1 MTAKRRVIFT
11 QLLMPT
17 TPPDSLANSLKQI
30 FGFDTFRPLQRE
42 IMEEILAG
50 RDAFAL
56 LPTGGGKSLCFQIP
70 GLLLPRLTVVVSPL
84 IALMKDQV
92 DSLHAAGVAA
102 TYLNSSLTAAESS
115 ARLRGLHAGQ
125 YKLLYLAPER
135 LMLSGVLEDLQR
147 WGVSLLAI
155 DEAHC
160 ISEWGHD
167 FRPEYRQIAALRNL
181 FPKTPLLALT
191 ATATPRVRED
201 IVTQLRLEKARRF
214 VASFNRP
221 NLTYRVEAKSKS
233 YEKVRF
239 FIKSRRSEAGIIY
252 CQSRK
257 GAEELASKLTDDGI
271 PALPYHAGLTT
282 SERAK
287 NQELFLRD
295 KTNVICATIAFG
307 MGINKSNVRFVI
319 HYDLPKNI
327 EGYYQETG
335 RAGRDG
341 LPSECLLLYSS
352 GDAVKQRRFI
362 DEKTDPEERR
372 IALEQLQQILHY
384 AEAEQ
389 CRRSTLLDYFGEK
402 GSEGNCGGCDNCI
415 LPREPYPG
423 DGGTLLAQKLLSC
436 VLRIRQAT
444 GFSVGMAHIAEVLV
458 GAKTEKIIRW
468 HHDQLS
474 TYGIG
479 RDIDRRQWQEIGR
492 QLLRMGILQQQSTS
506 SGFATIELSSE
517 GMAILRDRRQIS
529 LTKPITPSTEAT
541 RTPSRAVDRG
551 DIVCDEQLF
560 NALRTL
566 RRTLADERNVP
577 AYVIFSDVTLRL
589 MAREQPSTLELM
601 SSISGI
607 GQKKLSEFGETFIS
621 AIRDHLA
628 ERK

>member
-1 MTAKRRVIFT
+1 
-11 QLLMPT
+11 MPT
-17 TPPDSLANSLKQI
+17 EPPDPLADLLKQI

-56 LPTGGGKSLCFQIP
+56 LPTGGGKSLCFQLP

-221 NLTYRVEAKSKS
+221 NLTYRVEAKAKA

-257 GAEELASKLTDDGI
+257 RAEELASKLADDGI

-282 SERAK
+282 KERAK

-341 LPSECLLLYSS
+341 LPSECLMLYSP
-352 GDAVKQRRFI
+352 GDALKQRRFI

-384 AEAEQ
+384 AEAEL
-389 CRRSTLLDYFGEK
+389 CRRATLLDYFGET
-402 GSEGNCGGCDNCI
+402 GSEGNCGSCDNCI

-436 VLRIRQAT
+436 VLRIRQAA
-444 GFSVGMAHIAEVLV
+444 GFSVGIAHIAEVLV

-517 GMAILRDRRQIS
+517 GMAILRDRRQIR
-529 LTKPITPSTEAT
+529 LTKPITPDTEAT
-541 RTPSRAVDRG
+541 RTHSKALGRG

-621 AIRDHLA
+621 AISDHLA
-628 ERK
+628 EHK

>member
-1 MTAKRRVIFT
+1 MTAKRPVIFT

-257 GAEELASKLTDDGI
+257 GAEELASKLADDGI

-282 SERAK
+282 TERAK

-436 VLRIRQAT
+436 VLRIRQAA

-517 GMAILRDRRQIS
+517 GMAILRDRRQIR

-541 RTPSRAVDRG
+541 RAPSRAVDRG
-551 DIVCDEQLF
+551 DIVCDEHLF

>member
-1 MTAKRRVIFT
+1 MPSSSPDPLTA
-11 QLLMPT
+11 L
-17 TPPDSLANSLKQI
+17 LKQI

-42 IMEEILAG
+42 IVEEILAG

-56 LPTGGGKSLCFQIP
+56 LPTGGGKSLCFQLP
-70 GLLLPRLTVVVSPL
+70 ALLLPGLTVVVSPL

-102 TYLNSSLTAAESS
+102 TYLNSSLSSAEST

-181 FPKTPLLALT
+181 FPKAPLLALT

-201 IVTQLRLEKARRF
+201 IVTQLSLEKGRRF

-221 NLTYRVEAKSKS
+221 NLTYRVVAK
-233 YEKVRF
+233 EKAYDKVLRF
-239 FIKSRRSEAGIIY
+239 IQARRTEAGIIY

-257 GAEELASKLTDDGI
+257 GAEELARKLATDGL
-271 PALPYHAGLTT
+271 PARPYHAGL
-282 SERAK
+282 SPAERAQ

-295 KTNVICATIAFG
+295 ETKVICATIAFG
-307 MGINKSNVRFVI
+307 MGINKPNVRFVI

-362 DEKTDPEERR
+362 DEKPDPEERK
-372 IALEQLQQILHY
+372 IALAQLQQILHY

-389 CRRSTLLDYFGEK
+389 CRRTALLDYFGET
-402 GSEGNCGGCDNCI
+402 GSEGNCRGCDNC
-415 LPREPYPG
+415 LQPREPYPG
-423 DGGTLLAQKLLSC
+423 DGGTLLAQKFLSC
-436 VLRIRQAT
+436 VFRIRQAG
-444 GFSVGMAHIAEVLV
+444 GFSVGLAHLAEVLV
-458 GAKTEKIIRW
+458 GAKTEKITRW

-479 RDIDRRQWQEIGR
+479 REIDRRQWQEIGR
-492 QLLRMGILQQQSTS
+492 QLLRAGLLQQTSTG

-517 GMAILRDRRQIS
+517 GMAALKDRRPIR
-529 LTKPITPSTEAT
+529 LTKPITPSAAE
-541 RTPSRAVDRG
+541 RSRSGAPDRG
-551 DIVCDEQLF
+551 AIACDEQLF
-560 NALRTL
+560 NILRAL

-577 AYVIFSDVTLRL
+577 AYVIFSDVTLRF
-589 MAREQPSTLELM
+589 MARDQPTKLELM
-601 SSISGI
+601 ASVSGV
-607 GQKKLSEFGETFIS
+607 GQKKLAEFGEIFVA
-621 AIRDHLA
+621 AIREYLA
-628 ERK
+628 GCTE

>member
-1 MTAKRRVIFT
+1 MTAKHRVIFT

-167 FRPEYRQIAALRNL
+167 FRPEYRQIATLRNL

-257 GAEELASKLTDDGI
+257 GAEELASKLADDGI

-389 CRRSTLLDYFGEK
+389 CRRSTLLHYFGEK

-517 GMAILRDRRQIS
+517 GMAILRDRRQIR
-529 LTKPITPSTEAT
+529 LTKPITPSAEAT

>member
-1 MTAKRRVIFT
+1 
-11 QLLMPT
+11 MPT
-17 TPPDSLANSLKQI
+17 EPPDPLADLLKQI

-56 LPTGGGKSLCFQIP
+56 LPTGGGKSLCFQLP

-201 IVTQLRLEKARRF
+201 IVTQLRLEKAHRF

-221 NLTYRVEAKSKS
+221 NLTYRVEAKAKA

-257 GAEELASKLTDDGI
+257 GAEELASKLADDGI

-282 SERAK
+282 KERAK

-341 LPSECLLLYSS
+341 LPSECLMLYSP

-384 AEAEQ
+384 AEAEL
-389 CRRSTLLDYFGEK
+389 CRRATLLDYFGET

-436 VLRIRQAT
+436 VLRIRQAA

-517 GMAILRDRRQIS
+517 GMAILRDRRQIR
-529 LTKPITPSTEAT
+529 LTKPITPNTEAT
-541 RTPSRAVDRG
+541 RTHSKTLDRG

-589 MAREQPSTLELM
+589 MAREQPSTLVLM

-621 AIRDHLA
+621 AISDHLA

>member
-1 MTAKRRVIFT
+1 
-11 QLLMPT
+11 MPT
-17 TPPDSLANSLKQI
+17 EPPDPLADLLKQT

-56 LPTGGGKSLCFQIP
+56 LPTGGGKSLCFQLP
-70 GLLLPRLTVVVSPL
+70 ALLLPGLTVVVSPL

-92 DSLHAAGVAA
+92 DSLHAAGVEA
-102 TYLNSSLTAAESS
+102 TYLNSSLTAAESR

-167 FRPEYRQIAALRNL
+167 FRPEYRQIATLRNL

-257 GAEELASKLTDDGI
+257 GAEELASKLADDGI

-389 CRRSTLLDYFGEK
+389 CRRSTLLHYFGEK

-517 GMAILRDRRQIS
+517 GMAILRDRRQIR
-529 LTKPITPSTEAT
+529 LTKPITPSAEAT

>member
-1 MTAKRRVIFT
+1 
-11 QLLMPT
+11 MPT
-17 TPPDSLANSLKQI
+17 EPPDPLADLLKQI

-56 LPTGGGKSLCFQIP
+56 LPTGGGKSLCFQLP

-201 IVTQLRLEKARRF
+201 IVTQLRLEKAHRF

-221 NLTYRVEAKSKS
+221 NLTYRVEAKAKA

-239 FIKSRRSEAGIIY
+239 FIKSRRSEAGIVY

-257 GAEELASKLTDDGI
+257 GAEELASKLADDGI

-282 SERAK
+282 KERAK

-341 LPSECLLLYSS
+341 LPSECLLLYSP

-372 IALEQLQQILHY
+372 IVLEQLQQILHY
-384 AEAEQ
+384 AEAEL
-389 CRRSTLLDYFGEK
+389 CRRATLLDYFGET
-402 GSEGNCGGCDNCI
+402 GSEGNCGSCDNCI

-436 VLRIRQAT
+436 VLRIRQAA

-517 GMAILRDRRQIS
+517 GMAILRDRRQIR
-529 LTKPITPSTEAT
+529 LTKPITPNTEAT
-541 RTPSRAVDRG
+541 RTHSKTLDRG

-577 AYVIFSDVTLRL
+577 AYVIFSDMTLRL

-621 AIRDHLA
+621 AISDHLA

>member
-1 MTAKRRVIFT
+1 
-11 QLLMPT
+11 MPT

>member
-1 MTAKRRVIFT
+1 
-11 QLLMPT
+11 MPT
-17 TPPDSLANSLKQI
+17 EPPDPLADLLKQI

-56 LPTGGGKSLCFQIP
+56 LPTGGGKSLCFQLP

-201 IVTQLRLEKARRF
+201 IVTQLRLEKAHRF

-221 NLTYRVEAKSKS
+221 NLTYRVEAKAKA

-239 FIKSRRSEAGIIY
+239 FIKSRRSEAGIVY

-257 GAEELASKLTDDGI
+257 GAEELASKLADDGI

-282 SERAK
+282 KERAK

-341 LPSECLLLYSS
+341 LPSECLMLYSP

-372 IALEQLQQILHY
+372 IALDQLQQILHY
-384 AEAEQ
+384 AEAEL
-389 CRRSTLLDYFGEK
+389 CRRATLLDYFGET
-402 GSEGNCGGCDNCI
+402 GSEGNCGSCDNCI
-415 LPREPYPG
+415 LPRESYPG

-436 VLRIRQAT
+436 VLRIRQAA

-506 SGFATIELSSE
+506 SGFTTIELSSE
-517 GMAILRDRRQIS
+517 GMAILRDRRQIR
-529 LTKPITPSTEAT
+529 LTKPITPNTEAT
-541 RTPSRAVDRG
+541 RTHSKTLDRG

-621 AIRDHLA
+621 AISDHLA

>member
-1 MTAKRRVIFT
+1 
-11 QLLMPT
+11 MPT
-17 TPPDSLANSLKQI
+17 TPPKSLANSLKQI

-56 LPTGGGKSLCFQIP
+56 LPTGGGKSLCFQLP

-115 ARLRGLHAGQ
+115 ARLQGLHAGQ

-201 IVTQLRLEKARRF
+201 IVTQLQLEKAHRF

-239 FIKSRRSEAGIIY
+239 FIKSRSSEAGIIY

-257 GAEELASKLTDDGI
+257 GAEELASKLAVDGI

-282 SERAK
+282 TERAK

-307 MGINKSNVRFVI
+307 MGINKPNVRFVI

-389 CRRSTLLDYFGEK
+389 CRRATLLDYFGET
-402 GSEGNCGGCDNCI
+402 GSEGNCGSCDNCI

-423 DGGTLLAQKLLSC
+423 DEGTLLAQKLLSC
-436 VLRIRQAT
+436 VLRIRQAA

-458 GAKTEKIIRW
+458 GAKTEKISRW

-492 QLLRMGILQQQSTS
+492 QLLRMGILQQRSTS
-506 SGFATIELSSE
+506 NGFATIELSSE
-517 GMAILRDRRQIS
+517 GMAILRDRRQIR
-529 LTKPITPSTEAT
+529 LTKPIKTNTEAT
-541 RTPSRAVDRG
+541 RAPSRALDRG

-560 NALRTL
+560 NVLRSL

-589 MAREQPSTLELM
+589 MAREQPNTLELM

>member
-1 MTAKRRVIFT
+1 
-11 QLLMPT
+11 MPT

-257 GAEELASKLTDDGI
+257 GAEELASKLADDGI

-389 CRRSTLLDYFGEK
+389 CRRSTLLDYFGET

-423 DGGTLLAQKLLSC
+423 DGGTLLAQKLLS
-436 VLRIRQAT
+436 
-444 GFSVGMAHIAEVLV
+444 
-458 GAKTEKIIRW
+458 
-468 HHDQLS
+468 
-474 TYGIG
+474 
-479 RDIDRRQWQEIGR
+479 
-492 QLLRMGILQQQSTS
+492 
-506 SGFATIELSSE
+506 
-517 GMAILRDRRQIS
+517 
-529 LTKPITPSTEAT
+529 
-541 RTPSRAVDRG
+541 
-551 DIVCDEQLF
+551 
-560 NALRTL
+560 
-566 RRTLADERNVP
+566 
-577 AYVIFSDVTLRL
+577 
-589 MAREQPSTLELM
+589 
-601 SSISGI
+601 
-607 GQKKLSEFGETFIS
+607 
-621 AIRDHLA
+621 
-628 ERK
+628 

>member
-1 MTAKRRVIFT
+1 
-11 QLLMPT
+11 MPT
-17 TPPDSLANSLKQI
+17 EPPDPLADLLKQI

-56 LPTGGGKSLCFQIP
+56 LPTGGGKSLCFQLP

-201 IVTQLRLEKARRF
+201 IVTQLRLEKAHRF

-221 NLTYRVEAKSKS
+221 NLTYRVEAKAKA

-257 GAEELASKLTDDGI
+257 GAEELASKLADDGI

-282 SERAK
+282 KERAK

-341 LPSECLLLYSS
+341 LPSECLMLYSP

-384 AEAEQ
+384 AEAEL
-389 CRRSTLLDYFGEK
+389 CRRATLLDYFGET
-402 GSEGNCGGCDNCI
+402 GSKGNCGGCDNCI

-436 VLRIRQAT
+436 VLRIRQAA

-517 GMAILRDRRQIS
+517 GMAILRDRRQIR
-529 LTKPITPSTEAT
+529 LTKPITPNTEAT
-541 RTPSRAVDRG
+541 RTHSKTLDRG

-589 MAREQPSTLELM
+589 MAREQPSTLVLM

-621 AIRDHLA
+621 AISDHLA

>member
-1 MTAKRRVIFT
+1 
-11 QLLMPT
+11 MPT

-167 FRPEYRQIAALRNL
+167 FRPEYRQIATLRNL

-257 GAEELASKLTDDGI
+257 GAEELASKLADDGI

-389 CRRSTLLDYFGEK
+389 CRRSTLLHYFGEK

-517 GMAILRDRRQIS
+517 GMAILRDRRQIR
-529 LTKPITPSTEAT
+529 LTKPITPSAEAT

>member
-1 MTAKRRVIFT
+1 
-11 QLLMPT
+11 MPT

-257 GAEELASKLTDDGI
+257 GAEELASKLADDGI

-389 CRRSTLLDYFGEK
+389 CRRSTLLDYFGET

-436 VLRIRQAT
+436 VLRIRQAA

-517 GMAILRDRRQIS
+517 GMAILRDRRQIR

-541 RTPSRAVDRG
+541 RTPSRALDRG
-551 DIVCDEQLF
+551 DIVCDEHLF

>member
-1 MTAKRRVIFT
+1 
-11 QLLMPT
+11 MPT

-167 FRPEYRQIAALRNL
+167 FRPEYRQIATLRNL

-257 GAEELASKLTDDGI
+257 GAEELASKLADDGI

-307 MGINKSNVRFVI
+307 MGINKPNVRFVI

-389 CRRSTLLDYFGEK
+389 CRRSTLLHYFGEK

-517 GMAILRDRRQIS
+517 GMAILRDRRQIR
-529 LTKPITPSTEAT
+529 LTKPITPSAEAT

>member
-1 MTAKRRVIFT
+1 
-11 QLLMPT
+11 MPT
-17 TPPDSLANSLKQI
+17 EPPDPLADLLKQT

-56 LPTGGGKSLCFQIP
+56 LPTGGGKSLCFQLP
-70 GLLLPRLTVVVSPL
+70 ALLLPGLTVVVSPL

-92 DSLHAAGVAA
+92 DSLHAAGVEA
-102 TYLNSSLTAAESS
+102 TYLNSSLTAAESR

-135 LMLSGVLEDLQR
+135 LMLSGVLEDLQL

-201 IVTQLRLEKARRF
+201 IVMQLRLEKARRF

-257 GAEELASKLTDDGI
+257 GAEELASKLAADGI

-282 SERAK
+282 TERAK

-307 MGINKSNVRFVI
+307 MGINKPNVRFVI

-352 GDAVKQRRFI
+352 GEAVKQRRFI

-389 CRRSTLLDYFGEK
+389 CRRSTLLDYFGER
-402 GSEGNCGGCDNCI
+402 GNEGNCGACDNCI

-436 VLRIRQAT
+436 VLRIRQAA

-468 HHDQLS
+468 NHDQLS

-492 QLLRMGILQQQSTS
+492 QLLRMGILQQKSTS
-506 SGFATIELSSE
+506 SSFTTIELSSE
-517 GMAILRDRRQIS
+517 GMAILRDRRQIR
-529 LTKPITPSTEAT
+529 LTKPITPKTEAT
-541 RTPSRAVDRG
+541 RTPSRALDRG

-560 NALRTL
+560 NALRSL

-607 GQKKLSEFGETFIS
+607 GQKKLTEFGETFIS
-621 AIRDHLA
+621 AIRDHLS

>member
-1 MTAKRRVIFT
+1 
-11 QLLMPT
+11 MPT

-257 GAEELASKLTDDGI
+257 GAEELASKLADDGI

-389 CRRSTLLDYFGEK
+389 CRRSTLLDYFGET

-436 VLRIRQAT
+436 VLRIRQAA

-517 GMAILRDRRQIS
+517 GMAILRDRRQIR

>member
-1 MTAKRRVIFT
+1 
-11 QLLMPT
+11 
-17 TPPDSLANSLKQI
+17 
-30 FGFDTFRPLQRE
+30 
-42 IMEEILAG
+42 
-50 RDAFAL
+50 
-56 LPTGGGKSLCFQIP
+56 
-70 GLLLPRLTVVVSPL
+70 
-84 IALMKDQV
+84 
-92 DSLHAAGVAA
+92 
-102 TYLNSSLTAAESS
+102 
-115 ARLRGLHAGQ
+115 
-125 YKLLYLAPER
+125 
-135 LMLSGVLEDLQR
+135 
-147 WGVSLLAI
+147 
-155 DEAHC
+155 
-160 ISEWGHD
+160 
-167 FRPEYRQIAALRNL
+167 
-181 FPKTPLLALT
+181 
-191 ATATPRVRED
+191 
-201 IVTQLRLEKARRF
+201 
-214 VASFNRP
+214 
-221 NLTYRVEAKSKS
+221 
-233 YEKVRF
+233 
-239 FIKSRRSEAGIIY
+239 
-252 CQSRK
+252 
-257 GAEELASKLTDDGI
+257 
-271 PALPYHAGLTT
+271 
-282 SERAK
+282 
-287 NQELFLRD
+287 
-295 KTNVICATIAFG
+295 

-436 VLRIRQAT
+436 VLRIRQAA

-517 GMAILRDRRQIS
+517 GMAILRDRRQIR
-529 LTKPITPSTEAT
+529 LTKPITPSTEAA
-541 RTPSRAVDRG
+541 RTPSRALDRG

>member
-1 MTAKRRVIFT
+1 
-11 QLLMPT
+11 MPT

-257 GAEELASKLTDDGI
+257 GAEELASKLADDGI

-517 GMAILRDRRQIS
+517 GMAILRDRRQIR
-529 LTKPITPSTEAT
+529 LTKPITPSAEAT
-541 RTPSRAVDRG
+541 RTPSRALDRG

>member
-1 MTAKRRVIFT
+1 MPSSSPDPLTAI
-11 QLLMPT
+11 
-17 TPPDSLANSLKQI
+17 LKQT

-42 IMEEILAG
+42 IVEEILAG

-56 LPTGGGKSLCFQIP
+56 LPTGGGKSLCFQLP
-70 GLLLPRLTVVVSPL
+70 ALLLPGLTVVVSPL

-102 TYLNSSLTAAESS
+102 TYLNSSLSSAEST

-167 FRPEYRQIAALRNL
+167 FRPEYRQIAALCNL
-181 FPKTPLLALT
+181 FPKAPLLALT

-201 IVTQLRLEKARRF
+201 IVTQLSLEKGRCF

-221 NLTYRVEAKSKS
+221 NLTYRVEAK
-233 YEKVRF
+233 EKAYDKVLRF
-239 FIKSRRSEAGIIY
+239 IQARRTEAGIIY

-257 GAEELASKLTDDGI
+257 GAEELARKLATDGL
-271 PALPYHAGLTT
+271 PARPYHAGL
-282 SERAK
+282 SPAERAQ

-295 KTNVICATIAFG
+295 ETKVICATIAFG
-307 MGINKSNVRFVI
+307 MGINKPNVRFVI

-362 DEKTDPEERR
+362 DEKPDPEERK
-372 IALEQLQQILHY
+372 IALAQLQQILHY

-389 CRRSTLLDYFGEK
+389 CRRTALLDYFGET
-402 GSEGNCGGCDNCI
+402 GSEGNCGGCDNC
-415 LPREPYPG
+415 LQPREPYPG
-423 DGGTLLAQKLLSC
+423 DGGTLLAQKFLSC
-436 VLRIRQAT
+436 VFRIRQAG
-444 GFSVGMAHIAEVLV
+444 GFSVGLAHLAEVLV
-458 GAKTEKIIRW
+458 GAKTEKITRW

-479 RDIDRRQWQEIGR
+479 WEIDRRQWQEIGR
-492 QLLRMGILQQQSTS
+492 QLLRAGLLQQTSTG

-517 GMAILRDRRQIS
+517 GMAALKDRRPIR
-529 LTKPITPSTEAT
+529 LTKPITPRAAERSRSEA
-541 RTPSRAVDRG
+541 PDCGA
-551 DIVCDEQLF
+551 IACDEQLF
-560 NALRTL
+560 NILRAL

-589 MAREQPSTLELM
+589 MARDQPTKLELM
-601 SSISGI
+601 ASVSGV
-607 GQKKLSEFGETFIS
+607 GQKKLAEFGEIFVA
-621 AIRDHLA
+621 AIRDYLA
-628 ERK
+628 GCTE

>member
-1 MTAKRRVIFT
+1 
-11 QLLMPT
+11 MPT

-257 GAEELASKLTDDGI
+257 GAEELASKLADDGI

-282 SERAK
+282 TERAK

-389 CRRSTLLDYFGEK
+389 CRRSTLLDYFGET

-517 GMAILRDRRQIS
+517 GMAILRDRRQIR

-541 RTPSRAVDRG
+541 RTPSRALDRG

>member
-1 MTAKRRVIFT
+1 
-11 QLLMPT
+11 MPT

-257 GAEELASKLTDDGI
+257 GAEELASKLADDGI

-389 CRRSTLLDYFGEK
+389 CRRSTLLDYFGET

-436 VLRIRQAT
+436 VLRIRQAA

-517 GMAILRDRRQIS
+517 GMAILRDRRQIR

-541 RTPSRAVDRG
+541 RAPSRAVDRG

>member
-1 MTAKRRVIFT
+1 
-11 QLLMPT
+11 MPT
-17 TPPDSLANSLKQI
+17 TPPKSLANSLKQI

-56 LPTGGGKSLCFQIP
+56 LPTGGGKSLCFQLP

-115 ARLRGLHAGQ
+115 ARLQGLHAGQ

-201 IVTQLRLEKARRF
+201 IVTQLQLEKAHRF

-239 FIKSRRSEAGIIY
+239 FIKSRSSEAGIIY

-257 GAEELASKLTDDGI
+257 GAEELASKLAVDGI

-282 SERAK
+282 TERAK

-307 MGINKSNVRFVI
+307 MGINKPNVRFVI

-389 CRRSTLLDYFGEK
+389 CRRATLLDYFGET
-402 GSEGNCGGCDNCI
+402 GSEGNCGSCDNCI

-423 DGGTLLAQKLLSC
+423 DEGTLLAQKLLSC
-436 VLRIRQAT
+436 VLRIRQAE

-458 GAKTEKIIRW
+458 GAKTEKISRW

-492 QLLRMGILQQQSTS
+492 QLLRMGILQQRSTS
-506 SGFATIELSSE
+506 NGFATIELSSE
-517 GMAILRDRRQIS
+517 GMAILRDRRQIR
-529 LTKPITPSTEAT
+529 LTKPIKTNTEAT
-541 RTPSRAVDRG
+541 RAPSRALDRG

-560 NALRTL
+560 NVLRSL

-589 MAREQPSTLELM
+589 MAREQPNTLELM

>member
-1 MTAKRRVIFT
+1 
-11 QLLMPT
+11 MPT

-201 IVTQLRLEKARRF
+201 IVTQLRLEKAHRF

-257 GAEELASKLTDDGI
+257 GAEELASKLADDGI

-389 CRRSTLLDYFGEK
+389 CRRSTLLDYFGET

-436 VLRIRQAT
+436 VLRIRQAA

-517 GMAILRDRRQIS
+517 GMAILRDRRQIR

-541 RTPSRAVDRG
+541 RTPSRALDRG
-551 DIVCDEQLF
+551 DIVCDEHLF

>member
-1 MTAKRRVIFT
+1 MPSSSPDPLTA
-11 QLLMPT
+11 L
-17 TPPDSLANSLKQI
+17 LKQT

-42 IMEEILAG
+42 IVEEILAG

-56 LPTGGGKSLCFQIP
+56 LPTGGGKSLCFQLP
-70 GLLLPRLTVVVSPL
+70 ALLLPGLTVVVSPL

-102 TYLNSSLTAAESS
+102 TYLNSSLSSAEST

-181 FPKTPLLALT
+181 FPKAPLLALT

-201 IVTQLRLEKARRF
+201 IVTQLSLEKGRRF

-221 NLTYRVEAKSKS
+221 NLTYRVVAK
-233 YEKVRF
+233 EKAYDKVLRF
-239 FIKSRRSEAGIIY
+239 IQAHRTEAGIIY

-257 GAEELASKLTDDGI
+257 GAEELARKLATDGL
-271 PALPYHAGLTT
+271 PARPYHAGL
-282 SERAK
+282 SPAERAQ

-295 KTNVICATIAFG
+295 ETKVICATIAFG
-307 MGINKSNVRFVI
+307 MGINKPNVRFVI

-362 DEKTDPEERR
+362 DEKPDPEERK
-372 IALEQLQQILHY
+372 IALAQLQQILHY

-389 CRRSTLLDYFGEK
+389 CRRTALLDYFGET
-402 GSEGNCGGCDNCI
+402 GSEGNCRGCDNC
-415 LPREPYPG
+415 LQPREPYPG
-423 DGGTLLAQKLLSC
+423 DGGTLLAQKFLSC
-436 VLRIRQAT
+436 VFRIGQAG
-444 GFSVGMAHIAEVLV
+444 GFSVGMAHLAEVLV
-458 GAKTEKIIRW
+458 GAKTEKITRW
-468 HHDQLS
+468 HHDKLS

-479 RDIDRRQWQEIGR
+479 REIDRRQWQEIGR
-492 QLLRMGILQQQSTS
+492 QLLRAGLLQQTSTG

-517 GMAILRDRRQIS
+517 GMNALKDRRPIR
-529 LTKPITPSTEAT
+529 LTKPITPRAAERSRSEA
-541 RTPSRAVDRG
+541 PDRG
-551 DIVCDEQLF
+551 AIACDEQLF
-560 NALRTL
+560 NILRAL

-589 MAREQPSTLELM
+589 MARDQPTKLELM
-601 SSISGI
+601 ASVSGV
-607 GQKKLSEFGETFIS
+607 GQKKLAEFGEIFVA
-621 AIRDHLA
+621 AIREYLA
-628 ERK
+628 GCTE

>member
-1 MTAKRRVIFT
+1 
-11 QLLMPT
+11 MPT
-17 TPPDSLANSLKQI
+17 EPPDPLADLLKQI

-56 LPTGGGKSLCFQIP
+56 LPTGGGKSLCFQLP

-201 IVTQLRLEKARRF
+201 IVTQLRLEKAHRF

-221 NLTYRVEAKSKS
+221 NLTYRVEAKAKA

-239 FIKSRRSEAGIIY
+239 FIKSRRSEAGIVY

-257 GAEELASKLTDDGI
+257 GAEELASKLADDGI

-282 SERAK
+282 KERAK

-341 LPSECLLLYSS
+341 LPSECLMLYSP

-384 AEAEQ
+384 AEAEL
-389 CRRSTLLDYFGEK
+389 CRRATLLDYFGET

-436 VLRIRQAT
+436 VLRIRQAA

-517 GMAILRDRRQIS
+517 GMAILRDRRQIR
-529 LTKPITPSTEAT
+529 LTKPITSNTEAT
-541 RTPSRAVDRG
+541 RTHSKTLDRG

-621 AIRDHLA
+621 AISDHLA

>member
-1 MTAKRRVIFT
+1 
-11 QLLMPT
+11 MPT

-135 LMLSGVLEDLQR
+135 LMLSGVLENLQR

-257 GAEELASKLTDDGI
+257 GAEELASKLANDGI

-436 VLRIRQAT
+436 VLRIRQAA

-517 GMAILRDRRQIS
+517 GMAILRDRRQIR

-541 RTPSRAVDRG
+541 RAPSRAVDRG

>member
-1 MTAKRRVIFT
+1 MSTE
-11 QLLMPT
+11 PSD
-17 TPPDSLANSLKQI
+17 PLADLLKQT

-56 LPTGGGKSLCFQIP
+56 LPTGGGKSLCFQLP
-70 GLLLPRLTVVVSPL
+70 ALLLPGLTVVVSPL

-167 FRPEYRQIAALRNL
+167 FRPEYRQIAALRHL

-201 IVTQLRLEKARRF
+201 IVTQLRLEKAHRF

-221 NLTYRVEAKSKS
+221 NLTYRVEAKQKA
-233 YEKVRF
+233 YEKVLH
-239 FIKSRRSEAGIIY
+239 FIKARRAEAGIIY

-257 GAEELASKLTDDGI
+257 GAEELASKLAADGLS
-271 PALPYHAGLTT
+271 ARPYHAGLTT
-282 SERAK
+282 AERAR

-295 KTNVICATIAFG
+295 DTKVICATIAFG
-307 MGINKSNVRFVI
+307 MGINKPNVRFVI

-341 LPSECLLLYSS
+341 LLSECLLLYSS

-362 DEKTDPEERR
+362 DEKPDLEERR

-389 CRRSTLLDYFGEK
+389 CRRVTLLDYFGET
-402 GSEGNCGGCDNCI
+402 GSEGSCGGCDNC
-415 LPREPYPG
+415 LQPREPYPG

-436 VLRIRQAT
+436 VLRIRQAA
-444 GFSVGMAHIAEVLV
+444 GFSVGMTHIAEVLV
-458 GAKTEKIIRW
+458 GAKTEKITRW
-468 HHDQLS
+468 RHDQLS

-479 RDIDRRQWQEIGR
+479 KEIDRRQWQEIGR
-492 QLLRMGILQQQSTS
+492 QLLRSGILQQPSTN

-517 GMAILRDRRQIS
+517 GLAALKDRCQIR
-529 LTKPITPSTEAT
+529 LTKPIAQISAAAPRPRSG
-541 RTPSRAVDRG
+541 PFDRG
-551 DIVCDEQLF
+551 EIVCDEQLF

-589 MAREQPSTLELM
+589 MAQERPTNLELM
-601 SSISGI
+601 SSISGV
-607 GQKKLSEFGETFIS
+607 GQKKLAEFGETFAT
-621 AIRDHLA
+621 AIRNHLA
-628 ERK
+628 ERE

>member
-1 MTAKRRVIFT
+1 
-11 QLLMPT
+11 MPFSSSD
-17 TPPDSLANSLKQI
+17 PLAPLLKQT
-30 FGFDTFRPLQRE
+30 FGFDTFRPLQRQ

-50 RDAFAL
+50 RDGFAL
-56 LPTGGGKSLCFQIP
+56 LPTGGGKSLCFQLP
-70 GLLLPRLTVVVSPL
+70 ALLLPGLTVVVSPL

-102 TYLNSSLTAAESS
+102 TYLNSSLTTTEST
-115 ARLRGLHAGQ
+115 ARLRDLHANQ

-135 LMLSGVLEDLQR
+135 LMLSGVLENLQR

-167 FRPEYRQIAALRNL
+167 FRPEYRQIASLRNL
-181 FPKTPLLALT
+181 FPETPLLALT

-221 NLTYRVEAKSKS
+221 NLSYRVETK
-233 YEKVRF
+233 EKAYDKVLRF
-239 FIKSRRSEAGIIY
+239 IRTRRTEAGIVY

-257 GAEELASKLTDDGI
+257 GAEELARKLAADGL
-271 PALPYHAGLTT
+271 AARPYHAGLTT
-282 SERAK
+282 EERAE

-295 KTNVICATIAFG
+295 ETKVICATIAFG
-307 MGINKSNVRFVI
+307 MGINKPNVRFVI

-341 LPSECLLLYSS
+341 LPSECLLLYSA

-362 DEKTDPEERR
+362 DEKPDPEERKL
-372 IALEQLQQILHY
+372 ALTQLQQILHY
-384 AEAEQ
+384 AETEQ
-389 CRRSTLLDYFGEK
+389 CRRTTLLDYFGET
-402 GSEGNCGGCDNCI
+402 GSEENCGGCDNC
-415 LPREPYPG
+415 LQPRESYP
-423 DGGTLLAQKLLSC
+423 DEEGTLLAQKFLSS
-436 VLRIRQAT
+436 VFRIRQAG
-444 GFSVGMAHIAEVLV
+444 GFSVGMAHLAEVLV
-458 GAKTEKIIRW
+458 GAKTEKITRW

-479 RDIDRRQWQEIGR
+479 KKIDRRHWQEIGR
-492 QLLRMGILQQQSTS
+492 QLLRAGLLQQTATA
-506 SGFATIELSSE
+506 SGFAIIELSSQ
-517 GMAILRDRRQIS
+517 GIAALKDRCPIR
-529 LTKPITPSTEAT
+529 LTKPITPSAT
-541 RTPSRAVDRG
+541 AASQSRSRTPDRG
-551 DIVCDEQLF
+551 DIACDEQLF
-560 NALRTL
+560 NALRAL

-589 MAREQPSTLELM
+589 MARDQPTSCELM
-601 SSISGI
+601 ASISGV
-607 GQKKLSEFGETFIS
+607 GQKKLTEFGENFAST
-621 AIRDHLA
+621 IREYLA
-628 ERK
+628 RDQSLEF

>member
-1 MTAKRRVIFT
+1 
-11 QLLMPT
+11 MPT
-17 TPPDSLANSLKQI
+17 EPPDPLADLLKQI

-56 LPTGGGKSLCFQIP
+56 LPTGGGKSLCFQLP

-201 IVTQLRLEKARRF
+201 IVTQLRLEKAHRF

-221 NLTYRVEAKSKS
+221 NLTYRVEAKAKA

-257 GAEELASKLTDDGI
+257 GAEELASKLADDGI

-282 SERAK
+282 KERAK

-341 LPSECLLLYSS
+341 LPSECLLLYSP

-372 IALEQLQQILHY
+372 IVLEQLQQILHY
-384 AEAEQ
+384 AEAEL
-389 CRRSTLLDYFGEK
+389 CRRATLLDYFGET
-402 GSEGNCGGCDNCI
+402 GSEGNCGSCDNCI

-436 VLRIRQAT
+436 VLRIRQAA

-517 GMAILRDRRQIS
+517 GMAILRDRRQIR
-529 LTKPITPSTEAT
+529 LTKPITPNTEAT
-541 RTPSRAVDRG
+541 RTHSKTLDRG

-577 AYVIFSDVTLRL
+577 AYVIFSDMTLRL

-621 AIRDHLA
+621 AISDHLA

>member
-1 MTAKRRVIFT
+1 
-11 QLLMPT
+11 MPT

-257 GAEELASKLTDDGI
+257 GAEELASKLADDGI

-282 SERAK
+282 TERAK

-436 VLRIRQAT
+436 VLRIRQAA

-517 GMAILRDRRQIS
+517 GMAILRDRRQIR

-541 RTPSRAVDRG
+541 RAPSRAVDRG
-551 DIVCDEQLF
+551 DIVCDEHLF

>member
-1 MTAKRRVIFT
+1 MTAKHRVIFT

-102 TYLNSSLTAAESS
+102 TYLNSSLTAAESR

-167 FRPEYRQIAALRNL
+167 FRPEYRQIATLRNL

-257 GAEELASKLTDDGI
+257 GAEELASKLADDGI

-389 CRRSTLLDYFGEK
+389 CRRSTLLHYFGEK

-517 GMAILRDRRQIS
+517 GMAILRDRRQIR
-529 LTKPITPSTEAT
+529 LTKPITPSAEAT

>member
-1 MTAKRRVIFT
+1 
-11 QLLMPT
+11 MPT

-201 IVTQLRLEKARRF
+201 IVTQLRLEKAHRF

-221 NLTYRVEAKSKS
+221 NLTYRVEAKAKA

-257 GAEELASKLTDDGI
+257 GAEELASKLSDDGI

-282 SERAK
+282 TERAK

-295 KTNVICATIAFG
+295 KTHVICATIAFG

-389 CRRSTLLDYFGEK
+389 CRRATLLDYFGET

-436 VLRIRQAT
+436 VLRIRQAA

-458 GAKTEKIIRW
+458 GAKTEKISRW

-517 GMAILRDRRQIS
+517 GMAILRDRRQIR
-529 LTKPITPSTEAT
+529 LTKPITPNTEAT
-541 RTPSRAVDRG
+541 RTPSRALDRG

-560 NALRTL
+560 NALRAL

>member
-1 MTAKRRVIFT
+1 MTVKRRVILT

-257 GAEELASKLTDDGI
+257 GAEELASKLADDGI

-282 SERAK
+282 TERAK

-436 VLRIRQAT
+436 VLRIRQAA

-517 GMAILRDRRQIS
+517 GMAILRDRRQIR

>member
-1 MTAKRRVIFT
+1 
-11 QLLMPT
+11 MPT
-17 TPPDSLANSLKQI
+17 KPPDSLAKSLKQI

-56 LPTGGGKSLCFQIP
+56 LPTGGGKSLCFQLP
-70 GLLLPRLTVVVSPL
+70 GLLLPKLTVVVSPL

-201 IVTQLRLEKARRF
+201 IVTQLRLEKAHRF

-221 NLTYRVEAKSKS
+221 NLTYRVEAKAKA

-257 GAEELASKLTDDGI
+257 GAEELASKLADDGI

-282 SERAK
+282 KERAK

-307 MGINKSNVRFVI
+307 MGINKPNVRFVI

-389 CRRSTLLDYFGEK
+389 CRRATLLDYFGET

-436 VLRIRQAT
+436 VLRIRQAA

-458 GAKTEKIIRW
+458 GAKTEKISRW

-517 GMAILRDRRQIS
+517 GMAILRDRRQIR
-529 LTKPITPSTEAT
+529 LTKPITPNTEAT
-541 RTPSRAVDRG
+541 RTPSRALDRG
-551 DIVCDEQLF
+551 DIVCDEELF
-560 NALRTL
+560 NALRAL